1 MEARKEGIF
10 KLRRRGKMQKIGFIG
25 LGAMGRPMAK
35 NLAKKGFSLTVFDL
49 VADRMGPLKAAG
61 TQTAASCR
69 EVAEKCPVVITML
82 PASVHV
88 REAVLGKGGV
98 AEGIRKGSI
107 LIDMSTIDPL
117 TTREVA
123 GILEG
128 KEVEMLDAPVARGVP
143 AAVAGTLVIYVG
155 GKKEVFDR
163 HRPILAAMGTDIYH
177 VGDIGSGEVVKIVNN
192 YMVAVTTCALA
203 EAMVLGVKAGV
214 KPDILFEA
222 LSSGSGNS
230 FVLQNHYKN
239 SVMKG
244 KFEEGV
250 FPVDYMLKDLDLAL
264 STGTKLRIPLHF
276 AALAAQQY
284 ISAGAQGESRKYH
297 PAVIRPLEKLAGVEV
312 RSEK

>member
-1 MEARKEGIF
+1 MK
-10 KLRRRGKMQKIGFIG
+10 KIGFIG
-25 LGAMGRPMAK
+25 LGAMGGPMAK
-35 NLAKKGFSLTVFDL
+35 NLVNKGFGLTVFDA
-49 VADRMGPLKAAG
+49 VPERMEPLKAMGAV
-61 TQTAASCR
+61 TASTCQ
-69 EVAEKCPVVITML
+69 EVAEKCPVVITVL
-82 PASVHV
+82 PASAHV
-88 REAVLGKGGV
+88 REAVLGKEGVLGG
-98 AEGIRKGSI
+98 IQKGSI
-107 LIDMSTIDPL
+107 LIDMSTIDPI
-117 TTREVA
+117 TTREIA
-123 GILEG
+123 GLLGEKG
-128 KEVEMLDAPVARGVP
+128 VEMLDAPIARGVP

-163 HRPILAAMGTDIYH
+163 YRGILAAMGTDIYH

-192 YMVAVTTCALA
+192 LMVAVTTCALA

-239 SVMKG
+239 AVMKG

-250 FPVDYMLKDLDLAL
+250 FPIDYMLKDLDLAL

-276 AALAAQQY
+276 AALSAQQY
-284 ISAGAQGESRKYH
+284 VSAGASGESKKYH

-312 RSEK
+312 RSGKL

>member
-1 MEARKEGIF
+1 MK
-10 KLRRRGKMQKIGFIG
+10 KIGFIG
-25 LGAMGRPMAK
+25 LGAMGGPMAK
-35 NLAKKGFSLTVFDL
+35 NLVKKGFRLTVFD
-49 VADRMGPLKAAG
+49 VVTEKMEPLKTMGAEMA
-61 TQTAASCR
+61 TSCK

-82 PASVHV
+82 PASAHV
-88 REAVLGKGGV
+88 KEAVLGKMGV
-98 AEGIRKGSI
+98 GEGIQRGSV
-107 LIDMSTIDPL
+107 LIDMSTIDPM
-117 TTREVA
+117 TTREIA
-123 GILEG
+123 DILG
-128 KEVEMLDAPVARGVP
+128 AKGVEMLDAPVARGVP

-163 HRPILAAMGTDIYH
+163 HREILAAMGTDIYH
-177 VGDIGSGEVVKIVNN
+177 VGDIGGGEVVKIVNN
-192 YMVAVTTCALA
+192 LMVAVTTCALA

-239 SVMKG
+239 NVMKG

-264 STGTKLRIPLHF
+264 STGNKLRVPLHF
-276 AALAAQQY
+276 AALSAQQY
-284 ISAGAQGESRKYH
+284 ILAGASGESKKYH

-312 RSEK
+312 RAGK